1 MKLFK
6 NFMCM
11 YIIKKHMRIYIYIYI
26 YMYVEIVLINISIP
40 QLDLQTKI
48 LSFAPREQGLLASN
62 FFSATA
68 PIRAVPRIYL
78 AKIIL
83 SP

>member
-1 MKLFK
+1 
-6 NFMCM
+6 MCM
-11 YIIKKHMRIYIYIYI
+11 YIIKKHMYIYIYI
-26 YMYVEIVLINISIP
+26 YMKIVLINIPIP

>member
-1 MKLFK
+1 M
-6 NFMCM
+6 
-11 YIIKKHMRIYIYIYI
+11 
-26 YMYVEIVLINISIP
+26 EIVLINIPIP

>member
-1 MKLFK
+1 
-6 NFMCM
+6 MCM
-11 YIIKKHMRIYIYIYI
+11 YIIKKHMYIYIYI